1 MPHNIRTLSST
12 EYPVSKELQA
22 LIGALPAFT
31 AARKNFPF
39 TDIIIPSTITSNA
52 IKLVNAIALTQE
64 ELRQD
69 IKEIVRNPYIRFP
82 NYTNTSLDIIYSVI
96 IAATLSITTLTGNTD
111 TIDIDVVD
119 RFHDFIYGKASIQTF
134 TSPGTATLILDR
146 QIGIDILTDNLLVE
160 WVSFNDIYLSSS
172 QYTISNIL
180 TGGKYRGRIVITD
193 GSIPLDQEFKVHYTT
208 YDIAFKQEVFGAS
221 SLQLVFRKSYTD
233 IKINSISYKPV
244 RHHIF
249 NEYDEIGLLLSEP
262 RVSGETNE
270 QYQKRLSDAYLFNR
284 NATEAGLRHALA
296 NSLFLIHHTEWPNTQ
311 DSITINHP
319 YEHPIYI
326 NFTPIEVFK
335 YLTVQDISSGGVLNP
350 DNSITWIVPLVPAS
364 HTPVELNFNIEYS
377 GETPLHTSYIPI
389 SMNKMIN
396 IAYITPVDVPIRIL
410 PTQNIFRTN
419 NNYIQGTLR
428 VFVDGIEVN
437 TVELGYNTFE
447 LNNDLDEDQIISCTY
462 ISANDRLMV
471 DLDERHCNIALLTK
485 PIISTRADIY
495 VNTTYPQLDLE
506 HKLAFNPNEL
516 RLDHIAKTTISLLNL
531 GRVDATNVAV
541 TVHLWDPIEVTTTS
555 TSANECSITPTCP
568 TSITLTDNLQ
578 LRDREIRYISCED
591 ITVHDFSDQ
600 DYYKST
606 LLNADGTTTREL
618 RGFAHELTQ
627 ASPLIW
633 GQVIWDKSYWGS
645 LKERVQTLGFTPNAI
660 DPDLSS
666 FPIDNLLIPLLFT
679 ATVEDIVVLPESI
692 GDFLISPDG
701 SFWEVV
707 VDNDGALGLELA
719 DTSVVIPPS
728 PPVGPINIFKYL
740 DIGRKRDFH
749 SGVGDFDDLLVSV
762 DDLLKKRHLDEFPT
776 DIVKDIAY
784 HVDYTDYL
792 AKWWVMLNRGW
803 YYINDQKSYMFAEPN
818 TLTFEN
824 IDSFTISTKDL
835 QDNFPVLVSLV
846 DIDTSGN
853 TIKTP
858 LRQVNF
864 CDENYNPT
872 LWFTEEICGNG
883 RDNQLYLSF
892 TDIEALTLDG
902 VNTSAID
909 NIITLDSYECIPT
922 SACFTANYRLRD
934 SYIVNYESGLVNLSQ
949 SYSRIEVTH
958 ETSDG
963 LHNTNLA
970 LNPLFNPHTNGF
982 VYLTDE
988 DAIPTK
994 LTCRVS
1000 PNSFR
1005 TNVRQ
1010 VAVGTVEL
1018 LDVNGTPIPNAVV
1031 NFRRTRSRVLETI
1044 VGLPTPVTSPSPIKV
1059 VSDNLLSDPT
1069 NKKLKLFH
1077 PYELG
1082 TDTLFV
1088 WVNGQLQII
1097 NRDYTELDINTIEF
1111 TNLLNA
1117 GDWIYTRIRLDDVK
1131 REKHTVVGG
1140 QTEIF
1145 LSNTFELDTWKL
1157 MVYVNG
1163 QLQRLNADYVE
1174 VDNTTV
1180 MFNYE
1185 LNEDDTIETHIVS
1198 DTIYDSTYIYAANQ
1212 QIVNVTPFVPG
1223 KGLLM
1228 VYVNGQLQRLNK
1240 DYIEANTSSIK
1251 FNYKLNIS
1259 DWVFVR
1265 QYVPAVD
1272 SPEVGNPIDPDRQL
1286 ITIDEVN
1293 DTATDEYGRAYWY
1306 MDIYEN
1312 TYGIMP
1318 IEVNE

>member
-244 RHHIF
+244 R
-249 NEYDEIGLLLSEP
+249 
-262 RVSGETNE
+262 
-270 QYQKRLSDAYLFNR
+270 
-284 NATEAGLRHALA
+284 
-296 NSLFLIHHTEWPNTQ
+296 HHTEWPNTQ

-645 LKERVQTLGFTPNAI
+645 LKERVQTIGFTPNAI

-679 ATVEDIVVLPESI
+679 ATVEDIISIPESV

-701 SFWEVV
+701 SYWEVV
-707 VDNDGALGLELA
+707 VEDDGALGLEPA
-719 DTSVVIPPS
+719 DISGLLPS
-728 PPVGPINIFKYL
+728 TVPVGPINIFKYL

-762 DDLLKKRHLDEFPT
+762 DQLLKKRHLDEFPT

-846 DIDTSGN
+846 DIDT
-853 TIKTP
+853 
-858 LRQVNF
+858 
-864 CDENYNPT
+864 
-872 LWFTEEICGNG
+872 
-883 RDNQLYLSF
+883 
-892 TDIEALTLDG
+892 
-902 VNTSAID
+902 
-909 NIITLDSYECIPT
+909 
-922 SACFTANYRLRD
+922 
-934 SYIVNYESGLVNLSQ
+934 
-949 SYSRIEVTH
+949 
-958 ETSDG
+958 
-963 LHNTNLA
+963 
-970 LNPLFNPHTNGF
+970 
-982 VYLTDE
+982 
-988 DAIPTK
+988 
-994 LTCRVS
+994 
-1000 PNSFR
+1000 
-1005 TNVRQ
+1005 
-1010 VAVGTVEL
+1010 
-1018 LDVNGTPIPNAVV
+1018 
-1031 NFRRTRSRVLETI
+1031 
-1044 VGLPTPVTSPSPIKV
+1044 
-1059 VSDNLLSDPT
+1059 
-1069 NKKLKLFH
+1069 
-1077 PYELG
+1077 
-1082 TDTLFV
+1082 
-1088 WVNGQLQII
+1088 
-1097 NRDYTELDINTIEF
+1097 
-1111 TNLLNA
+1111 
-1117 GDWIYTRIRLDDVK
+1117 
-1131 REKHTVVGG
+1131 
-1140 QTEIF
+1140 
-1145 LSNTFELDTWKL
+1145 
-1157 MVYVNG
+1157 
-1163 QLQRLNADYVE
+1163 
-1174 VDNTTV
+1174 
-1180 MFNYE
+1180 
-1185 LNEDDTIETHIVS
+1185 
-1198 DTIYDSTYIYAANQ
+1198 
-1212 QIVNVTPFVPG
+1212 
-1223 KGLLM
+1223 
-1228 VYVNGQLQRLNK
+1228 
-1240 DYIEANTSSIK
+1240 
-1251 FNYKLNIS
+1251 
-1259 DWVFVR
+1259 
-1265 QYVPAVD
+1265 
-1272 SPEVGNPIDPDRQL
+1272 
-1286 ITIDEVN
+1286 
-1293 DTATDEYGRAYWY
+1293 
-1306 MDIYEN
+1306 
-1312 TYGIMP
+1312 
-1318 IEVNE
+1318 